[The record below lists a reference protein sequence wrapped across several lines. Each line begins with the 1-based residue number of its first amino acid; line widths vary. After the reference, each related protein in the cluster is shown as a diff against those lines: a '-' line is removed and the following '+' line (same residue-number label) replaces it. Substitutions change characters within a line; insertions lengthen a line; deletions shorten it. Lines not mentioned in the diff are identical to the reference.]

1 MNMDMK
7 TEAALQLSSSQL
19 RIGGQAEIILCASL
33 FYFRN
38 PRAHWRERLE
48 QVKASGYNAIDVYF
62 PWNYHELEEGS
73 WQFSGERDAEAF
85 LQLAAEVG
93 LWVVARPGPYICSE
107 WDGGA
112 LPAYL
117 FAKPDI
123 VIRSTD
129 PVYLK
134 AVESWFDRILPI
146 LAKYEQGRGGS
157 VICVQLENELDFYD
171 CPDPKGYIT
180 ALRDMAV
187 QRGIQVPLIACAGQ
201 GGLYEASGLVEGVV
215 PTCNFYPN
223 DKDPEFEHKV
233 TAYEQRLSASNLPLL
248 VTETNRSHFLLRR
261 LLSCGA
267 KLLGPYLQVSGTNFG
282 FTNGTNNWGDPL
294 AFMTSD
300 YDFYGM
306 VSPEG
311 HIRKEANEGQLLRR
325 LITAYGESI
334 ALAESAPASDI
345 ATLNTAA
352 TGTIVQQQLRLKH
365 GGHLLFVA
373 GVGEREEAVQLK
385 LHQAGGGE
393 AVIPQA
399 STLYSVPA
407 TCAILPIEV
416 PLAAWGVNGTLSYA
430 TAELTDVHC
439 ETGGRTV
446 IVFHTRHEGEIALR
460 LEEPAMLL
468 AEAGMTVKA
477 AEAGIDSESG
487 SGEYLFTFAP
497 QQGTIASCTVEL
509 ANGHVLE
516 LVGLA
521 SADALLMNAIGEG
534 SGVTI
539 GSEIVY
545 DAEPRDVAVNWS
557 LSEAQTAAPIAAE
570 AAAPLAA
577 PDFLERNGIYRG
589 YAWYEAESAV
599 PADQA
604 VRGYL
609 IEKASDVISL
619 YADGEYL
626 GTHTPGGASR
636 FIPSD
641 KAGSKLTVRAEIWGH
656 TNFDDA
662 RLPGLRLNSLKGLT
676 GLTAVTGAKKLTNW
690 RVLRVGTR
698 DIQPELTAVDCDD
711 SNWAIVNFGNWL
723 SPDHPSAEYFRNS
736 FTAGSDADTWTLHF
750 KGTKSLAQVF
760 VNGVSVGSVDP
771 FDPYINISE
780 HVQPGERVQVTVF
793 LERVLG
799 LGAGEVIVYEGSAA
813 CGWRLSASEEAGL
826 LANAEASRQTASPSA
841 IPVTLEAGQV
851 AWLYG
856 KLPEAAS
863 ANGWRVNV
871 KGSHMKLTV
880 FFGGTIV
887 GRLWTEGGKS
897 RPVFSGGSQDS
908 FFLPGPWFDQ
918 AGENELV
925 ILLEAVEH
933 GASAELSSVTFV
945 PTGIRQQP

>member
-1 MNMDMK
+1 MNMDLK
-7 TEAALQLSSSQL
+7 TEAAMQLSSSQL

-48 QVKASGYNAIDVYF
+48 QVKAFGYNAIDVYF

-73 WQFSGERDAEAF
+73 WDFAGERDVEAF

-129 PVYLK
+129 PIYLK
-134 AVESWFDRILPI
+134 AVENWFDQILPI

-157 VICVQLENELDFYD
+157 IICVQLENELDFYD
-171 CPDPKGYIT
+171 CPDPKSYIT
-180 ALRDMAV
+180 ALRDMALH
-187 QRGIQVPLIACAGQ
+187 RGIKAPMIACAGQ

-233 TAYEQRLSASNLPLL
+233 TAYEQRLSDSGLPLL

-261 LLSCGA
+261 LFSCGA

-294 AFMTSD
+294 ALMASD
-300 YDFYGM
+300 YDFHGM

-311 HIRKEANEGQLLRR
+311 HIRKEAYEGRLLRR
-325 LITAYGESI
+325 LLTAYGSSI
-334 ALAESAPASDI
+334 AEAVSAPASDI
-345 ATLNTAA
+345 AALIVDPAA
-352 TGTIVQQQLRLKH
+352 SAAPSTIVKRQLLLGK

-373 GVGEREEAVQLK
+373 GVGEKEESLRLQL
-385 LHQAGGGE
+385 ADGS
-393 AVIPQA
+393 VIPQA
-399 STLYSVPA
+399 STLVSVPA
-407 TCAILPIEV
+407 KCSIIPVEV
-416 PLAAWGVNGTLSYA
+416 PLDSWGVNGGTLRYA
-430 TAELTDVHC
+430 TAELTDAHS
-439 ETGGRTV
+439 ETGRTV
-446 IVFHTRHEGEIALR
+446 IVFHSMHEGEIAVR
-460 LEEPAMLL
+460 LQAPAALIE
-468 AEAGMTVKA
+468 EAGMTA
-477 AEAGIDSESG
+477 AANIDD
-487 SGEYLFTFAP
+487 GEYLFTFRAQP
-497 QQGTIASCTVEL
+497 GAIAVCTVEL
-509 ANGHVLE
+509 ADGHVLE

-534 SGVTI
+534 EVVTI
-539 GSEIVY
+539 GREIAY
-545 DAEPRDVAVNWS
+545 DLEPRDAAVSWS
-557 LSEAQTAAPIAAE
+557 LSQVAPTAPITAE
-570 AAAPLAA
+570 AATPLAA
-577 PDFLERNGIYRG
+577 PDFLERSGIYRG
-589 YAWYEAESAV
+589 YAWYEAVSAA
-599 PADQA
+599 PADQP

-609 IEKASDVISL
+609 IEKASDILSL

-636 FIPSD
+636 FIPSGAGE
-641 KAGSKLTVRAEIWGH
+641 AGSKLTVRTEIWGH

-662 RLPGLRLNSLKGLT
+662 RLPGLRLNSMKGLT
-676 GLTAVTGAKKLTNW
+676 GLTAVTGVKKLTNW
-690 RVLRVGTR
+690 WVLRVHSRT
-698 DIQPELTAVDCDD
+698 IQPELTAPDYNDQE
-711 SNWAIVNFGNWL
+711 WAIVTFGGWL

-736 FTAGSDADTWTLHF
+736 FTPSSEADSWTLHF
-750 KGTKSLAQVF
+750 NGIQSLAQVF
-760 VNGVSVGSVDP
+760 VNGASVGSVHP
-771 FDPYINISE
+771 FDPYLNISE
-780 HVQPGERVQVTVF
+780 HVRSGEAVQITVF

-813 CGWRLSASEEAGL
+813 RSWRLSASEEAGL
-826 LANAEASRQTASPSA
+826 LSHAEASRQAAAPSA
-841 IPVTLEAGQV
+841 LPVTLAAGSV

-856 KLPEAAS
+856 TLPETCS
-863 ANGWRVNV
+863 ANGWRVYV

-897 RPVFSGGSQDS
+897 RPAMSGGSQES
-908 FFLPGPWFDQ
+908 FFLPGPWFAAD
-918 AGENELV
+918 GENELV
-925 ILLEAVEH
+925 ILLEAIEH
-933 GASAELSSVTFV
+933 GASAELASVTFV
-945 PTGIRQQP
+945 PVGLRKKQ